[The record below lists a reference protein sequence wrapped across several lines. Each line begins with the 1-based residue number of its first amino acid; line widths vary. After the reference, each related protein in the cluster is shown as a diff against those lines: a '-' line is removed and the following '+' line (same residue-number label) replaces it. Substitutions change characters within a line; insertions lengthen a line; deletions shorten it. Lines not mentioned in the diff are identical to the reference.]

1 MKWEESLDIA
11 NIDLLIKFDKKR
23 EIFSSVTLVLSITP
37 KIAATS
43 AIAKRANFKER
54 VA

>member
-1 MKWEESLDIA
+1 MKWKESLDIA
-11 NIDLLIKFDKKR
+11 NINLLIRFDKKQ
-23 EIFSSVTLVLSITP
+23 EIFPSVTQVLSITP